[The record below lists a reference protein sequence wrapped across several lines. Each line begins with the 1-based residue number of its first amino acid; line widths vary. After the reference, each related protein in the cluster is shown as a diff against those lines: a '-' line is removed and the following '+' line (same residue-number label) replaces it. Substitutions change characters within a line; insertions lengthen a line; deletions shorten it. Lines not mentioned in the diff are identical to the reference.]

1 MPEDSD
7 PFRLSRFLD
16 AQNPVYAGVC
26 SELQRGRKESHWM
39 WFIFPQLAGLGYSGT
54 ARFYAIK
61 SVDEAK
67 AFLQHQVLG
76 KRLAEC
82 AELVL
87 KHPEK
92 SASRIFGFPDDL
104 KLRSCMTLFASV
116 SDPESVFHRVLDQ
129 FFGGEP
135 DAKTLELLR
144 RG

>member
-1 MPEDSD
+1 M
-7 PFRLSRFLD
+7 
-16 AQNPVYAGVC
+16 
-26 SELQRGRKESHWM
+26 
-39 WFIFPQLAGLGYSGT
+39 
-54 ARFYAIK
+54 ARFYAVK

-67 AFLQHQVLG
+67 AFLQHHVLG

-87 KHPEK
+87 KHSEK
-92 SASRIFGFPDDL
+92 SASRIFGFLDDL

-116 SDPESVFHRVLDQ
+116 SDTESVFHRVLDQ

-144 RG
+144 RS